1 MSIPRAKKKKSKKP
15 QREPFEIV
23 MLSNY
28 LNMAIVIRT
37 LWTEYGWR
45 DKRIARFIDG
55 YLALMQEVADGRA
68 TVQSEI
74 ADCKALTGVDVKK
87 LIDELYAEG
96 RRKE

>member
-1 MSIPRAKKKKSKKP
+1 MIPRAKKKKQTKP
-15 QREPFEIV
+15 QRKPFEIV

-28 LNMAIVIRT
+28 LNMAIVVRT

-45 DKRIARFIDG
+45 DKRIARFVEG
-55 YLALMQEVADGRA
+55 YLALMQEVADGRS
-68 TVQSEI
+68 TVQREI

>member
-1 MSIPRAKKKKSKKP
+1 MIPRAKKKTKP

-23 MLSNY
+23 MFANY
-28 LNMAIVIRT
+28 LNMAIVVRT

-45 DKRIARFIDG
+45 DKRIARFVEG
-55 YLALMQEVADGRA
+55 YLALMQEVADGRS
-68 TVQSEI
+68 TVQREI

>member
-1 MSIPRAKKKKSKKP
+1 
-15 QREPFEIV
+15 
-23 MLSNY
+23 
-28 LNMAIVIRT
+28 MAIVVRT

-45 DKRIARFIDG
+45 DKRIARFVEG
-55 YLALMQEVADGRA
+55 YLALMQEVADGRS
-68 TVQSEI
+68 TVQREI

>member
-1 MSIPRAKKKKSKKP
+1 MTMPRAKKKSAKKL

-45 DKRIARFIDG
+45 DKRIARFVEG
-55 YLALMQEVADGRA
+55 YLALMQEVADGRS
-68 TVQSEI
+68 TVQREI
-74 ADCKALTGVDVKK
+74 TDCKELTGVDVKA
-87 LIDELYAEG
+87 LIDGLYG
-96 RRKE
+96 GSRT